1 MSDNKKGLTAV
12 RLQNKIANLRKTSKE
27 AALEQGILQPS
38 VDGQIALDLMP
49 SEPVIT
55 ADYIKAKDPGC
66 LKKEIDDCR
75 TITSKLFYRE
85 NKPKPSL
92 TSCSDGTG
100 TGKSYGQLKAYIEE
114 TTIDGNAQGHRCLFF
129 ITPLKN
135 QIDFDDKL
143 MKTAQDKGIYFV
155 PFLSR
160 SDLYTMD
167 FKNWLPDLNGIV
179 ETNKERYDRWFKIGY
194 SLPSQYDDVKNSLR
208 TLSDAIRSLVAAER
222 KLKDPSLTDGER
234 SATDKA
240 LMYERGTVVSILGQL
255 SVICADVAPKSLSGL
270 LGCDSK
276 RERLLAEIILHTTP
290 LEMAKVRP
298 CVLVATTRKF
308 DFKTSIL
315 SCREDGYHY
324 RKSMPFTRLL
334 GGKKMVN
341 ITEFGAYVSKPHEK
355 QMEYLTESY
364 LASDE
369 KNIFRKRKI
378 SFDLVVDEEHESYG
392 ILMNSCTTNLLD
404 NKATQMPD
412 VLAGVHRI
420 LRQVEGYEADPT
432 VPVACFEEKKA
443 FVDLIKAAIKA
454 HCDLSPKQDLRSL
467 TGLFSNKVDH
477 FLIRSTNVEQIVS
490 LTKNVF
496 SFRPKRFFNENGL
509 RNIRVRPM
517 YFDSTYE
524 IYFTEDKADPSASLY
539 DIYQVLLAS
548 LYGAASVKKNSKMLK
563 QLREPSAHNETL
575 ARFIKKALDVRGE
588 VTQMFDKTT
597 DSDLEITS
605 FFAFFLPKAVFS
617 IEKCNDLEFFEKGDG
632 TEDVTYVDFKLDI
645 ITELPEAGLTQFL
658 YNTNNTVLMLSAT
671 SGINGVCNGQ
681 YDRNFLNTYS
691 VSGLEKPDLGY
702 TLITR
707 KPDDIQPLAE
717 LRDTRNIL
725 RKVEFKEIPEEAS
738 ALTPA
743 EHSEEFKLVYRAW
756 YERLSKKWVVKPDS
770 TYEIKSAN
778 RGTYKEREFGRI
790 LSALLMAAYD
800 KRNTLILSLSGDFF
814 KEVRAYLKS
823 QDTYPDGLKIIRPEG
838 VKQPSIL
845 EFKPF
850 KNGITLRVIMFDSA
864 LGQATDIRNQMYLGD
879 ENTKIAFVSHYR
891 AAGTGLNYFVNHR
904 GEIQEDFE
912 RLVLVNSPYWSQV
925 HVKGGWNSL
934 ENYVTLLKHFAA
946 SNGTK
951 RLSDFSTSLVT
962 GENYKILNDEH
973 CMELLKVIMQAI
985 GRVERRDTKIT
996 TEIFMP
1002 EDVLR
1007 NAVMQ
1012 FQRLGRDPRNEM
1024 FRESMSLLNYK
1035 WMKYCEATAAAASFS
1050 DDKERQ
1056 QLEKK
1061 TKRQARQLDS
1071 FFNKTVPQLL
1081 EQARQGDNLSVRFNE
1096 ALRHIDCVVDPVRY
1110 IDRLKNT
1117 DVVKNDLYLA
1127 KVLDVFFIDLGE
1139 GNEHVKLCRNESEP
1153 KILTDMQHG
1162 DYEYDPVLQLLGFTR
1177 TPGDSL
1183 DGLAASVLK
1192 AGQAL
1197 EKGAFNGMIPHPS
1210 VLPLLKGNVG
1220 EYLVLTLLEELG
1232 ITPLAIDEVI
1242 EQIGK
1247 RAYELFDMYVVVDSV
1262 LICIDAKNWTTAT
1275 DKEDMSMT
1283 THKKAVDKL
1292 GTVKGYVGER
1302 FDAIKGVYVN
1312 TRKEQNDAYYIF
1324 AEVSPGEE
1332 LFYLNMF
1339 KDVIG
1344 YGPAKRYRKKLDGTK
1359 IPEEIGRLADTV
1371 CINEK
1376 LTELLSREEN

>member
-1 MSDNKKGLTAV
+1 MSDKKKDLTAI
-12 RLQNKIANLRKTSKE
+12 RLQNKIANIRKKSKD
-27 AALEQGILQPS
+27 AALEQDTLQPS
-38 VDGQIALDLMP
+38 IDGQIVLDLMP
-49 SEPVIT
+49 SEPVIV
-55 ADYIKAKDPGC
+55 ADYIKAKEPGS

-75 TITSKLFYRE
+75 TSTSKLFYRE

-114 TTIDGNAQGHRCLFF
+114 TTVDGTAQGHRCLFF

-167 FKNWLPDLNGIV
+167 FKNWLPDLNGTI
-179 ETNKERYDRWFKIGY
+179 ETNKERYDRWFKIGHLLHGAY
-194 SLPSQYDDVKNSLR
+194 EDVKNGISA
-208 TLSDAIRSLVAAER
+208 LSDAIRSLAAAER

-234 SATDKA
+234 AATDKA
-240 LMYERGTVVSILGQL
+240 LTYERSMVVSILSQL
-255 SVICADVAPKSLSGL
+255 SVTCADVAPKSLSGL
-270 LGCDSK
+270 LDYNSK
-276 RERLLAEIILHTTP
+276 HERLLAEIILHTTP

-315 SCREDGYHY
+315 SCRDGGSHY
-324 RKSMPFTRLL
+324 RKNMPFTRLL
-334 GGKKMVN
+334 GGKKIVN

-364 LASDE
+364 LAPDE

-420 LRQVEGYEADPT
+420 LRQVEGYEANPT

-443 FVDLIKAAIKA
+443 FIERIKAAIND

-477 FLIRSTNVEQIVS
+477 FLIRSTNVEQIVN

-509 RNIRVRPM
+509 RNIRVRPL
-517 YFDSTYE
+517 YFYSTYE
-524 IYFTEDKADPSASLY
+524 IYFTEDKSDTSASLY

-597 DSDLEITS
+597 DSDLAITP

-632 TEDVTYVDFKLDI
+632 TEDITYVDFKLDI
-645 ITELPEAGLTQFL
+645 ITELPEAGLIQFL
-658 YNTNNTVLMLSAT
+658 YNTNNTVLTLSAT

-681 YDRNFLNTYS
+681 YDRNFLNDYS

-707 KPDDIQPLAE
+707 KLDDIQPLAK
-717 LRDTRNIL
+717 LRNARNIL

-743 EHSEEFKLVYRAW
+743 DKSEEFKAVYRAW
-756 YERLSKKWVVKPDS
+756 YERLSKKWVVKPDG
-770 TYEIKSAN
+770 TDEFKYAN

-823 QDTYPDGLKIIRPEG
+823 QNTHPDGLKVIRPEG

-864 LGQATDIRNQMYLGD
+864 LGQATDVRKQIYLGD
-879 ENTKIAFVSHYR
+879 QNTKIAFVSHYR

-904 GEIQEDFE
+904 DEIQEDFE

-934 ENYVTLLKHFAA
+934 ENYVTLLKHYAA

-962 GENYKILNDEH
+962 GENYKILKGEH
-973 CMELLKVIMQAI
+973 CMELVKVVMQAI
-985 GRVERRDTKIT
+985 GRVERRDTKIA

-1002 EDVLR
+1002 QDILR

-1012 FQRLGRDPRNEM
+1012 FQRLRRDPRNEM

-1035 WMKYCEATAAAASFS
+1035 WMKHCEVTAASSSFS

-1061 TKRQARQLDS
+1061 SKRQARQLDT
-1071 FFNKTVPQLL
+1071 FFNKTVPLLL
-1081 EQARQGDNLSVRFNE
+1081 EQARQGDNLAIKFNE
-1096 ALRHIDCVVDPVRY
+1096 ALRHIDCVVDPVQY
-1110 IDRLKNT
+1110 IERLKAT
-1117 DVVKNDLYLA
+1117 DVVKSDLYLA
-1127 KVLDVFFIDLGE
+1127 KVLDVFYIDLGE
-1139 GNEHVKLCRNESEP
+1139 GNKHVKLCRSDSAP
-1153 KILTDMQHG
+1153 KILTDMLHG
-1162 DYEYDPVLQLLGFTR
+1162 DYEYDPIVQLLGFTR

-1183 DGLAASVLK
+1183 DRLAASVLK

-1197 EKGAFNGMIPHPS
+1197 EKEAFKGLTPHPS

-1232 ITPLAIDEVI
+1232 ITPLTINEII
-1242 EQIGK
+1242 EKIGK
-1247 RAYELFDMYVVVDSV
+1247 RAYELFDVYVVIDGV

-1275 DKEDMSMT
+1275 DKEEMSLT
-1283 THKKAVDKL
+1283 THSKAVKKL
-1292 GTVKGYVGER
+1292 GTIKDYVGEC
-1302 FDAIKGVYVN
+1302 FDAIKGVYIN
-1312 TRKEQNDAYYIF
+1312 TRKEQNDANYIF
-1324 AEVSPGEE
+1324 AEVAPGEE

-1339 KDVIG
+1339 KDVTG
-1344 YGPAKRYRKKLDGTK
+1344 YEPAKRYRKTFDGTT
-1359 IPEEIGRLADTV
+1359 IQEEIGRLADTV

-1376 LTELLSREEN
+1376 LTELLSREEV